1 VTHQGSLRPH
11 TEIAFTD
18 GQLLAEA
25 LGWRSRRSGLRG
37 GIDRCVRIHS
47 CCHRSRTHHF
57 KACFHKARSH
67 YCPRQEDR
75 REQAYDGEQTRVA
88 WTLAAAIGRPFIH
101 MHDPH
106 SLKSLEAGFD
116 APTIFYSRI
125 DPRQFH
131 YNFTSCLLIVHERSK
146 YAARRGCNDLDPAQM
161 TEP

>member
-1 VTHQGSLRPH
+1 MDSFSRSAWAGDLAAQGFAAELTDAIEFIPVVTGRELIISRPV
-11 TEIAFTD
+11 FTR
-18 GQLLAEA
+18 LV
-25 LGWRSRRSGLRG
+25 S
-37 GIDRCVRIHS
+37 
-47 CCHRSRTHHF
+47 HH
-57 KACFHKARSH
+57 
-67 YCPRQEDR
+67 CPRQEDR
-75 REQAYDGEQTRVA
+75 REQANDGEQTRVA

-116 APTIFYSRI
+116 APTIFHSRF

-131 YNFTSCLLIVHERSK
+131 HNFTSCLLILHERSK